1 MLEINEMLFIYKTLS
16 ENLNELSENYNL
28 KYSGNDSLLSPKE
41 RELLERTE
49 KALKIVEDK
58 LDGIK

>member
-16 ENLNELSENYNL
+16 ENLNELSENLNL
-28 KYSGNDSLLSPKE
+28 KYSGNNSLLSPKE
-41 RELLERTE
+41 RELIERTE